1 MLKAHEL
8 RELIKL
14 VEESSSIAK
23 FELEHESTK
32 LVIAKKEGAAQPI
45 LKSEMPVELVK
56 EVPEVLEPAIQKTV
70 PATPTEN
77 TQTIVSPMVGTFY
90 SAPEP
95 EADPFVK
102 VGQQVQ
108 TDSIV
113 CVLEAMKLFNE
124 IEAGIKGT
132 IVEVL
137 VKDGQ
142 MVEYGQPLFKV
153 GMKDV

>member
-8 RELIKL
+8 REIIKL
-14 VEESSSIAK
+14 VEESSSIGK
-23 FELEHESTK
+23 FEFEHESTR
-32 LVIAKKEGAAQPI
+32 LVITKKEGAAQPI
-45 LKSEMPVELVK
+45 LKSEGSAETTKEVK
-56 EVPEVLEPAIQKTV
+56 EVPEVPVQ
-70 PATPTEN
+70 ATPPAATTEN

-95 EADPFVK
+95 GAAPFVQ

-108 TDSIV
+108 EDTIV

-124 IEAGIKGT
+124 IEAGVKGT